1 MPSNTT
7 RKTCTNS
14 APRRVITGNLEDALA
29 AFAVSF
35 ERIDIINGEIGPQEI
50 DARTFAVLQR
60 LQNAVLAETAAK
72 PKRRRN
78 QPVARLALAA

>member
-1 MPSNTT
+1 MPNNPQSKATT
-7 RKTCTNS
+7 IS
-14 APRRVITGNLEDALA
+14 GNLEDALA

-60 LQNAVLAETAAK
+60 LHSAVLAETTPK
-72 PKRRRN
+72 PQRSRS